1 MWTLLSDLA
10 IIVMERR
17 PIHLTVHV
25 RNVSGKLKANPL
37 NKLANFQLRFHFE
50 LVFALFHFFETIWI
64 RDTPFRQKK
73 NQIPLLVRTSQIF
86 DLIHFS

>member
-25 RNVSGKLKANPL
+25 RNVSRKLKVNPL
-37 NKLANFQLRFHFE
+37 NKLVDFQLRFHFE
-50 LVFALFHFFETIWI
+50 MLFAFFCFVVIIWI
-64 RDTPFRQKK
+64 RDIPFHKK
-73 NQIPLLVRTSQIF
+73 KKPNYLISSHKSGFRF
-86 DLIHFS
+86 DAL